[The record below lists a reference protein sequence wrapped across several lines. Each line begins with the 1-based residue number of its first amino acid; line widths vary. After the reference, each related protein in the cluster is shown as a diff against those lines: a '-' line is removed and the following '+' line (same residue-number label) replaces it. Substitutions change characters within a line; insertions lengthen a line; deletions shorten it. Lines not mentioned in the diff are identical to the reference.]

1 MPGIFETVLSN
12 TLAAC
17 VLAGAAW
24 LASRRGRPALAHG
37 LWILVLLK
45 LCTPPLFRVP
55 LGWLLPAPVAAP
67 DAGEAG
73 EKVPEFPFPMAASAA
88 PSAPATSAE
97 PIVPTTPAP
106 EPIDLGSVLLL
117 VWAGGSVMVLGL
129 IATRTRRLSS
139 LLRHAEPAPAELDGE
154 VRILC
159 RRLGIARAPK
169 LALVAGCVTPMLH
182 ASPWRAR
189 ILLPRDLC
197 ERMSR
202 GGVRALLA
210 HELAHFA
217 RRDHQVRWLEVGC
230 AALLWWHP
238 LVWCARRA
246 LRNAEEDC
254 CDAWVVWALPGS
266 SRTYAEALVQTV
278 QFLSAGAGPLPVA
291 ATGMGPVQ
299 DLNRR
304 LTMIMNPTTPRSLSR
319 LGRLLVLATAA
330 AILPTLPAFAQVENE
345 RRSEEIQQM
354 LRQERDQQEKVKD
367 VLEKLARKHD
377 ELAQLGR
384 IEEAQAVEK
393 EMNRFGRWQQE
404 WQRTNEE
411 LQSQQGGNQDEL
423 LEALKKAVRALRE
436 KNDERAAA
444 TLARHAEELA
454 AQRRQREAPA
464 KNQWLSGRDAR
475 RKQFVEQEDQ
485 EERAEA
491 AKQEARDREHATGSN
506 GKPDNQWKETKNFDG
521 RWEKN
526 FDGRWETKPDPQ
538 KRVWAG
544 KPGQVGGADNFDYW
558 QQAKRDPARQEAP
571 DRQDHRIDELADQ
584 VARLSKIVE
593 QLAGK
598 LEDTDKK
605 KRESR

>member
-24 LASRRGRPALAHG
+24 LASRRRRPALAHG

-67 DAGEAG
+67 GHVDER
-73 EKVPEFPFPMAASAA
+73 VPELPFPMAATAA
-88 PSAPATSAE
+88 PAASGQVPAG
-97 PIVPTTPAP
+97 PTTPAP
-106 EPIDLGSVLLL
+106 EPIDVGLVLLL
-117 VWAGGSVMVLGL
+117 VWAGGSAVVLGL

-139 LLRHAEPAPAELDGE
+139 LLRHASDAPAELDGE

-159 RRLGIARAPK
+159 RRLGIAHAPE

-197 ERMSR
+197 ARMSR
-202 GGVRALLA
+202 GAVRTLLV

-230 AALLWWHP
+230 AALFWWHP

-319 LGRLLVLATAA
+319 LGRCLVLATAA
-330 AILPTLPAFAQVENE
+330 AVLPTLPAFAQVENE
-345 RRSEEIQQM
+345 SRNEELQQV
-354 LRQERDQQEKVKD
+354 LRQEREHRQKLED
-367 VLEKLARKHD
+367 VLDRLEQKHK
-377 ELAQLGR
+377 ELAERGKM
-384 IEEAQAVEK
+384 EEAQQVEK
-393 EMNRFGRWQQE
+393 EMKKIGRLQAE
-404 WQRTNEE
+404 RSVNEDP
-411 LQSQQGGNQDEL
+411 QSPQGGNQDEL
-423 LEALKKAVRALRE
+423 LAALKKAVHALHAQ
-436 KNDERAAA
+436 NDERAAA
-444 TLARHAEELA
+444 TLAHYAEELA
-454 AQRRQREAPA
+454 QRQHREAPA
-464 KNQWLSGRDAR
+464 RNQWPNGRDPR
-475 RKQFVEQEDQ
+475 DNQFEWQENQ
-485 EERAEA
+485 AGQRGKVWAGNNSG
-491 AKQEARDREHATGSN
+491 QEAE
-506 GKPDNQWKETKNFDG
+506 P
-521 RWEKN
+521 KN
-526 FDGRWETKPDPQ
+526 FDGRWETKPDPTQ
-538 KRVWAG
+538 RRVWDGKAG
-544 KPGQVGGADNFDYW
+544 QQGGAEKPDVRWETN
-558 QQAKRDPARQEAP
+558 REPARQETQG
-571 DRQDHRIDELADQ
+571 RQDHRLDELAEQ
-584 VARLSKIVE
+584 VARLSKMVE
-593 QLAGK
+593 QLAGR
-598 LEDTDKK
+598 LQETDKTT
-605 KRESR
+605 RGR